1 MFKAETGSNKT
12 YNNSN
17 LIRVKKI
24 DQHKDD
30 LMVIMSSYLGRSV
43 GRDEAIRSLAE
54 LQKRIKPPA

>member
-17 LIRVKKI
+17 LIKVKKV
-24 DQHKDD
+24 DQHKDE
-30 LMVIMSSYLGRSV
+30 LMLIMSSYLGRQV

-54 LQKRIKPPA
+54 LQKKINPPA